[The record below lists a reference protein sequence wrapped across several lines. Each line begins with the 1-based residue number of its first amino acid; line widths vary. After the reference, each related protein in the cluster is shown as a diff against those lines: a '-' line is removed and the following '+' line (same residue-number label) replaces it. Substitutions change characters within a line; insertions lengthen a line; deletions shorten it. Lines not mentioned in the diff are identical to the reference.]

1 VPTAGD
7 GPGGPRSLLPM
18 SPAPIPESAILQP
31 AGEAEWEQWLEA
43 HEDATE
49 VWLKLGKKGCPHPS
63 ITYVQALEIAL
74 CFGWIDGQIR
84 GLDEHFTL
92 RRFTPRRPRSKWS
105 QINREHI
112 ERLTAAGRMR
122 PRGLAEVEA
131 AKADGRWD
139 AAYAPAS
146 TITVPDDLRAALD
159 AHPQAAA
166 FFETITGG
174 DRYAF
179 LYRLHHVTDPAKRE
193 ARIADYIERLSAGRR
208 LG

>member
-1 VPTAGD
+1 M
-7 GPGGPRSLLPM
+7 R
-18 SPAPIPESAILQP
+18 PAPVPESAIIQP
-31 AGEAEWEQWLEA
+31 RSEADWETWLEA

-49 VWLKLGKKGCPHPS
+49 VWLKLRKKGCPVPS
-63 ITYVQALEIAL
+63 ITYPQALEVAL

-84 GLDEHFTL
+84 GLDDHFML
-92 RRFTPRRPRSKWS
+92 RRFTPRRPRSRWS
-105 QINREHI
+105 QTNREHI
-112 ERLTAAGRMR
+112 EQLTAAGRMR

-131 AKADGRWD
+131 AKADGRWE

-159 AHPQAAA
+159 ANPQAGT
-166 FFETITGG
+166 FFQTLTGS

-179 LYRLHHVTDPAKRE
+179 LYRLHHVTDPGKRT
-193 ARIADYIERLSAGRR
+193 ARIGDYIERLSAGRT

>member
-1 VPTAGD
+1 
-7 GPGGPRSLLPM
+7 M
-18 SPAPIPESAILQP
+18 PAPVPESAIIQP
-31 AGEAEWEQWLEA
+31 RSKAEWETWLEA

-49 VWLKLGKKGCPHPS
+49 VWLKLGKKGCPVPS
-63 ITYVQALEIAL
+63 ITYPQALEVAL

-84 GLDEHFTL
+84 GLDDHFTL
-92 RRFTPRRPRSKWS
+92 RRFTPRRPRSRWS
-105 QINREHI
+105 QTNREHI

-122 PRGLAEVEA
+122 PRGLAEVDA
-131 AKADGRWD
+131 AKADGRWE

-159 AHPQAAA
+159 ANPQADT
-166 FFETITGG
+166 FFKTLTGS

-179 LYRLHHVTDPAKRE
+179 LYRLHHVTDPAKRT
-193 ARIADYIERLSAGRR
+193 ARIGDYIERLSAGRT

>member
-1 VPTAGD
+1 
-7 GPGGPRSLLPM
+7 M
-18 SPAPIPESAILQP
+18 SPAPIPESAIFQP
-31 AGEAEWEQWLEA
+31 ADEQQWEGWLED
-43 HEDATE
+43 HEDATQ

-63 ITYVQALEIAL
+63 ITYVQALEIAI

-84 GLDEHFTL
+84 GFDDHFTL

-105 QINREHI
+105 QINREHV
-112 ERLTAAGRMR
+112 EQLTAAGRMR

-146 TITVPDDLRAALD
+146 TITVPDDLGAALQ
-159 AHPQAAA
+159 ANPAAAA
-166 FFETITGG
+166 FFETLTGS

-179 LYRLHHVTDPAKRE
+179 LYRLHHVTDAERRA
-193 ARIADYIERLSAGRR
+193 ARIEDYIERLSQRR
-208 LG
+208 TLS

>member
-1 VPTAGD
+1 
-7 GPGGPRSLLPM
+7 M

-31 AGEAEWEQWLEA
+31 ASEAAWEGWLEVHA
-43 HEDATE
+43 EATE
-49 VWLKLGKKGCPHPS
+49 AWLKLGKKGCPHPS
-63 ITYVQALEIAL
+63 ITYAQALEIAL

-84 GLDEHFTL
+84 GFDEFFTL
-92 RRFTPRRPRSKWS
+92 RRFTPRRSRSKWS

-112 ERLTAAGRMR
+112 EQLTAAGRMR

-166 FFETITGG
+166 FFETLTGS
-174 DRYAF
+174 DRYAL
-179 LYRLHHVTDPAKRE
+179 LYRLHHVNDAARRT
-193 ARIADYIERLSAGRR
+193 ARIEDYVERLSSGRT

>member
-1 VPTAGD
+1 VP
-7 GPGGPRSLLPM
+7 
-18 SPAPIPESAILQP
+18 PAPIPDSLVFQP
-31 AGEAEWEQWLEA
+31 ASEADWEAWLEA

-49 VWLKLGKKGCPHPS
+49 VWLKLGKKGCGVPS
-63 ITYVQALEIAL
+63 ITHAQALEVAL
-74 CFGWIDGQIR
+74 CFGWIDGQVR
-84 GLDEHFTL
+84 GLDERFTL

-112 ERLTAAGRMR
+112 ARLTAAGRMR

-146 TITVPDDLRAALD
+146 TITVPDDLRAALH
-159 AHPQAAA
+159 AHPPAAA
-166 FFETITGG
+166 FFETLTGG

-179 LYRLHHVTDPAKRE
+179 LYRLHHVTDPARRRK
-193 ARIADYIERLSAGRR
+193 RIADYVERLAAGRT
-208 LG
+208 LS

>member
-1 VPTAGD
+1 
-7 GPGGPRSLLPM
+7 M
-18 SPAPIPESAILQP
+18 SPAPIPESAIFQP
-31 AGEAEWEQWLEA
+31 ASKSDWEDWLEA
-43 HEDATE
+43 HDGATE

-63 ITYVQALEIAL
+63 ITYAEALEIAI

-92 RRFTPRRPRSKWS
+92 RRFTPRRPKSKWS
-105 QINREHI
+105 QINREHV
-112 ERLTAAGRMR
+112 EELTAAGRMR

-131 AKADGRWD
+131 AKADGRWE

-159 AHPQAAA
+159 AHPPAAA
-166 FFETITGG
+166 FFETLTGG

-179 LYRLHHVTDPAKRE
+179 LYRLHHVTGAERRA
-193 ARIADYIERLSAGRR
+193 ARIEDYVERLSQGRK
-208 LG
+208 LT

>member
-1 VPTAGD
+1 
-7 GPGGPRSLLPM
+7 M

-31 AGEAEWEQWLEA
+31 AGEAEWEDWLEA
-43 HEDATE
+43 HADATE

-84 GLDEHFTL
+84 GFDEHFTL
-92 RRFTPRRPRSKWS
+92 RRFTPRRSRSKWS
-105 QINREHI
+105 QINREHV
-112 ERLTAAGRMR
+112 EELTAAGRMR

-131 AKADGRWD
+131 AQADGRWD

-146 TITVPDDLRAALD
+146 TITVPDDLSAALD
-159 AHPQAAA
+159 ANPRAAK
-166 FFETITGG
+166 FFETLTGS

-179 LYRLHHVTDPAKRE
+179 LYRLHHVTDPTRRE
-193 ARIADYIERLSAGRR
+193 ARIADYVERLSSGRT
-208 LG
+208 LGG

>member
-1 VPTAGD
+1 
-7 GPGGPRSLLPM
+7 M

-31 AGEAEWEQWLEA
+31 AGEADWEDWLEA
-43 HEDATE
+43 HDEATE

-63 ITYVQALEIAL
+63 ITYAQAIEIAL

-84 GLDEHFTL
+84 GFDEHFTL

-105 QINREHI
+105 QINREHV
-112 ERLTAAGRMR
+112 ERLIAAGRMR
-122 PRGLAEVEA
+122 PRGLAEVDA

-159 AHPQAAA
+159 AHPQASA
-166 FFETITGG
+166 FFETLTGS

-179 LYRLHHVTDPAKRE
+179 LYRLHHVTSATRRA
-193 ARIADYIERLSAGRR
+193 ARIEDYIARLSAGRT

>member
-1 VPTAGD
+1 
-7 GPGGPRSLLPM
+7 M

-31 AGEAEWEQWLEA
+31 ADEAGWEAWLEA
-43 HEDATE
+43 HDEATE

-63 ITYVQALEIAL
+63 ITYVQALDIAL
-74 CFGWIDGQIR
+74 CFGWIDGQVR
-84 GLDEHFTL
+84 GFDEHFTL

-131 AKADGRWD
+131 AKADGRWE
-139 AAYAPAS
+139 AAYAPPS

-159 AHPQAAA
+159 AHPRAGA
-166 FFETITGG
+166 FFATLTGS

-179 LYRLHHVTDPAKRE
+179 LYRLHHVTDPSRRT
-193 ARIADYIERLSAGRR
+193 ARIDDYVERLSNGRR
-208 LG
+208 LT

>member
-1 VPTAGD
+1 
-7 GPGGPRSLLPM
+7 M

-31 AGEAEWEQWLEA
+31 ACEEEWEAWLES
-43 HEDATE
+43 HEEATE
-49 VWLKLGKKGCPHPS
+49 VWLKLAKKGCPHPS
-63 ITYVQALEIAL
+63 ITYAQALEVAI

-105 QINREHI
+105 QINREHVA
-112 ERLTAAGRMR
+112 RLTAAGRMR
-122 PRGLAEVEA
+122 ARGLAEVEA

-159 AHPQAAA
+159 AHPPAAA
-166 FFETITGG
+166 FFETLTGS

-179 LYRLHHVTDPAKRE
+179 LYRLHHVTGAERRRQ
-193 ARIADYIERLSAGRR
+193 RIEDYIQRLSAGRT